1 MPETGFLITSEQ
13 IIYLCGFV
21 AAVWGVY
28 KIIKE
33 LRKPSDDLRDK
44 VEKHERLLDNDNKR
58 IHKIE
63 ESNQLILRCMLDLIN
78 HAITGNGIEKMKET
92 RDVLQEAAYIL
103 HGLFLFAKSTCS
115 FMRKTYLL
123 KED

>member
-1 MPETGFLITSEQ
+1 MPEAGFLITSEQ
-13 IIYLCGFV
+13 IIYVCGLV
-21 AAVWGVY
+21 AAIWGVV

-44 VEKHERLLDNDNKR
+44 VEKHDRLLDKDNQR

-78 HAITGNGIEKMKET
+78 HEITGNGIEKMKKT
-92 RDVLQEAAYIL
+92 RDDLQE
-103 HGLFLFAKSTCS
+103 FLINN
-115 FMRKTYLL
+115 
-123 KED
+123 

>member
-1 MPETGFLITSEQ
+1 MPEAGFLITSEQ
-13 IIYLCGFV
+13 IIYLCGLV
-21 AAVWGVY
+21 AAVWGIY

-92 RDVLQEAAYIL
+92 RDVLQD
-103 HGLFLFAKSTCS
+103 FLINN
-115 FMRKTYLL
+115 
-123 KED
+123 

>member
-1 MPETGFLITSEQ
+1 MPEAGFLITSEQ

-44 VEKHERLLDNDNKR
+44 VEKHDGSWITIISVYIKSR
-58 IHKIE
+58 
-63 ESNQLILRCMLDLIN
+63 NQ
-78 HAITGNGIEKMKET
+78 T
-92 RDVLQEAAYIL
+92 
-103 HGLFLFAKSTCS
+103 S
-115 FMRKTYLL
+115 
-123 KED
+123 